1 MKGLSG
7 MLEGAYATWR
17 SSVSQFCAPLSGC
30 LDDKPDQI
38 MAEKRSMRVLRDQ
51 PLPVPRP
58 YAGRGQEPHRS
69 GSASSSEKG
78 HASKKSFAS
87 SVRASLS
94 VRRRLR
100 SSSNTAPR
108 RPQIS
113 APSDF
118 RHLHSESFQF
128 PQYSRM
134 QSVSRRPPLP
144 PSFRPI
150 ELSIYMPNNELSPI
164 LPHFEYPSIIT
175 APSAA
180 RLPESRVDDFTLN
193 RQLSYTSMSFHIPRK
208 PKASPQT
215 SYEESPPRVPPKSRA
230 RAYTAPNVAEMKVR
244 IASAMNEVE
253 KLQREIDSAIERQS
267 LYAASSR
274 PSTAH
279 SMAPTEME
287 PMPSIPA
294 LPPAAPSFSERLSQ
308 ERPRTAP
315 SQLPVRI
322 PRRAKTFAEAS
333 AAFITPPPSREG
345 PEHQPPPPLPLVL
358 RPPLRKKKSF
368 SRVSSWLFPG
378 GAAAAEHSRDMS
390 FDSVT
395 NLPRPV
401 KGREGFYQCVS
412 PPEGA
417 GGRRSCDSTAT
428 VSTWTSEDEDQT
440 APTTTW
446 SPGSTPL
453 TKQHEEVPLER
464 VSTFGKE
471 RGAKTLRRPSVG
483 MAF

>member
-1 MKGLSG
+1 M
-7 MLEGAYATWR
+7 
-17 SSVSQFCAPLSGC
+17 
-30 LDDKPDQI
+30 
-38 MAEKRSMRVLRDQ
+38 
-51 PLPVPRP
+51 
-58 YAGRGQEPHRS
+58 PH
-69 GSASSSEKG
+69 
-78 HASKKSFAS
+78 
-87 SVRASLS
+87 
-94 VRRRLR
+94 
-100 SSSNTAPR
+100 
-108 RPQIS
+108 
-113 APSDF
+113 
-118 RHLHSESFQF
+118 
-128 PQYSRM
+128 
-134 QSVSRRPPLP
+134 
-144 PSFRPI
+144 
-150 ELSIYMPNNELSPI
+150 NELSPI

-208 PKASPQT
+208 PTASPQT

-253 KLQREIDSAIERQS
+253 KLQREIDNAIERQS

-279 SMAPTEME
+279 SMAPT
-287 PMPSIPA
+287 A

-315 SQLPVRI
+315 SQLPMRI

-417 GGRRSCDSTAT
+417 GGRRSFDSTAT
-428 VSTWTSEDEDQT
+428 VSTWTSEDEGQT

>member
-1 MKGLSG
+1 
-7 MLEGAYATWR
+7 
-17 SSVSQFCAPLSGC
+17 
-30 LDDKPDQI
+30 
-38 MAEKRSMRVLRDQ
+38 
-51 PLPVPRP
+51 
-58 YAGRGQEPHRS
+58 
-69 GSASSSEKG
+69 
-78 HASKKSFAS
+78 
-87 SVRASLS
+87 
-94 VRRRLR
+94 
-100 SSSNTAPR
+100 
-108 RPQIS
+108 
-113 APSDF
+113 
-118 RHLHSESFQF
+118 
-128 PQYSRM
+128 
-134 QSVSRRPPLP
+134 
-144 PSFRPI
+144 
-150 ELSIYMPNNELSPI
+150 MPNNELSPI

-315 SQLPVRI
+315 SHLPVRI

-333 AAFITPPPSREG
+333 AAFITPPPSRE
-345 PEHQPPPPLPLVL
+345 
-358 RPPLRKKKSF
+358 
-368 SRVSSWLFPG
+368 
-378 GAAAAEHSRDMS
+378 
-390 FDSVT
+390 
-395 NLPRPV
+395 
-401 KGREGFYQCVS
+401 
-412 PPEGA
+412 EGA

>member
-1 MKGLSG
+1 
-7 MLEGAYATWR
+7 
-17 SSVSQFCAPLSGC
+17 
-30 LDDKPDQI
+30 
-38 MAEKRSMRVLRDQ
+38 
-51 PLPVPRP
+51 
-58 YAGRGQEPHRS
+58 
-69 GSASSSEKG
+69 
-78 HASKKSFAS
+78 
-87 SVRASLS
+87 
-94 VRRRLR
+94 
-100 SSSNTAPR
+100 
-108 RPQIS
+108 
-113 APSDF
+113 
-118 RHLHSESFQF
+118 
-128 PQYSRM
+128 
-134 QSVSRRPPLP
+134 
-144 PSFRPI
+144 
-150 ELSIYMPNNELSPI
+150 
-164 LPHFEYPSIIT
+164 
-175 APSAA
+175 
-180 RLPESRVDDFTLN
+180 
-193 RQLSYTSMSFHIPRK
+193 
-208 PKASPQT
+208 
-215 SYEESPPRVPPKSRA
+215 
-230 RAYTAPNVAEMKVR
+230 MKVR

-253 KLQREIDSAIERQS
+253 RLQREIDSAIERQS

-390 FDSVT
+390 FDPVT

-417 GGRRSCDSTAT
+417 GGRRSFDSTAA
-428 VSTWTSEDEDQT
+428 VSMWTSEDEDQT

-471 RGAKTLRRPSVG
+471 RGAKTLRRPSESTAIASLSTLSHHGIIYVPLG
-483 MAF
+483 YAKTFGQLSNLEEIHGGSPWGAGTFAGADGSRQPTKLELEIATLQGEQFYLTASKHFS

>member
-1 MKGLSG
+1 
-7 MLEGAYATWR
+7 
-17 SSVSQFCAPLSGC
+17 
-30 LDDKPDQI
+30 
-38 MAEKRSMRVLRDQ
+38 
-51 PLPVPRP
+51 
-58 YAGRGQEPHRS
+58 
-69 GSASSSEKG
+69 
-78 HASKKSFAS
+78 
-87 SVRASLS
+87 
-94 VRRRLR
+94 
-100 SSSNTAPR
+100 
-108 RPQIS
+108 
-113 APSDF
+113 
-118 RHLHSESFQF
+118 
-128 PQYSRM
+128 M

-150 ELSIYMPNNELSPI
+150 ELSIYMPHNELSPI

-208 PKASPQT
+208 PTASPQT

-253 KLQREIDSAIERQS
+253 KLQREIDNAIERQS

-315 SQLPVRI
+315 SQLPMRI

-417 GGRRSCDSTAT
+417 GGRRSFDSTAT
-428 VSTWTSEDEDQT
+428 VSTWTSEDEGQT

>member
-1 MKGLSG
+1 
-7 MLEGAYATWR
+7 
-17 SSVSQFCAPLSGC
+17 
-30 LDDKPDQI
+30 

-279 SMAPTEME
+279 SMAPTGKLYLHENHLTRTCTTADGPAPLEME

-471 RGAKTLRRPSVG
+471 RGAKTFRRPSVG